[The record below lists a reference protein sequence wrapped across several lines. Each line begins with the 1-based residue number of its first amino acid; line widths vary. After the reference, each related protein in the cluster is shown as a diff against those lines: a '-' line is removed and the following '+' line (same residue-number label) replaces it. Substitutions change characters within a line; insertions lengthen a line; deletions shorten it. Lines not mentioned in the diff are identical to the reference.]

1 MKRNPKI
8 LIISGATA
16 SGKSTLATKFA
27 LSKNGVIINADAI
40 QLYKEL
46 PILSAQPSAKD
57 QKEFPHFL
65 YSILKHNQNSSVV
78 KWIELA
84 VDKINQT
91 LTNKQ
96 LPIVVGGTGLYISK
110 LIDGINLIPEI
121 DQDLQTEIRQIIH
134 NTPKEVEKELIKIL
148 LDLGDNFQEIES
160 LDKQRLARRLEVLKQ
175 TNKTL
180 SWWQKQPKKTF
191 YPKEYFHHININ
203 LPREII
209 YQNCN
214 QRFNSMIRSGAIDE
228 VKKLLQQNPNT
239 NHTITKTIG
248 FLEIKDYLQGNI
260 SDKQAIEIASKKTR
274 NYAKRQLTWFRNQ
287 FQNIHQINVL

>member
-1 MKRNPKI
+1 MNYELNNKAKI

-180 SWWQKQPKKTF
+180 SWWQKQPKKT
-191 YPKEYFHHININ
+191 YLRRKQKRKKGRIIIIIIILKIVGTNKNNKIRRNSPK
-203 LPREII
+203 
-209 YQNCN
+209 
-214 QRFNSMIRSGAIDE
+214 
-228 VKKLLQQNPNT
+228 K
-239 NHTITKTIG
+239 
-248 FLEIKDYLQGNI
+248 
-260 SDKQAIEIASKKTR
+260 
-274 NYAKRQLTWFRNQ
+274 YAKNRQNNKKQ
-287 FQNIHQINVL
+287 KI